1 MALPLHRRPVTFLQ
15 RAYSADP
22 HERIDTIGGINT
34 DHSRWTMSQEEAI
47 AAIESRRTEFFVHT
61 EASPI
66 KIVVGVHAGQKY
78 LRTER
83 EKTHPDDLLNLLA
96 R

>member
-22 HERIDTIGGINT
+22 HERIDTIGGVNA
-34 DHSRWTMSQEEAI
+34 DKSRWTMSQEQAI
-47 AAIESRRTEFFVHT
+47 AAIESRRTEFFVT
-61 EASPI
+61 AEAGPV
-66 KIVVGVHAGQKY
+66 KIVVAAHSGQKY

-83 EKTHPDDLLNLLA
+83 EKTHPDDLLHLLE

>member
-1 MALPLHRRPVTFLQ
+1 MALPLHRRPVSFLQ

-22 HERIDTIGGINT
+22 HERIDTIGGFNA
-34 DHSRWTMSQEEAI
+34 DKSRWTMSQEQAI
-47 AAIESRRTEFFVHT
+47 TAIESRRTEFFV
-61 EASPI
+61 SVDKLPV

-83 EKTHPDDLLNLLA
+83 EKTHPDDLLSLLSV
-96 R
+96 